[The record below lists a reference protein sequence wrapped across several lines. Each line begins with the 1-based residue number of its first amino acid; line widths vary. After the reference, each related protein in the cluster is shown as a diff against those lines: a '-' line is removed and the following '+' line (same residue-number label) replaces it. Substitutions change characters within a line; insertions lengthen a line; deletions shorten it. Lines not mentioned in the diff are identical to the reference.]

1 MRTKLLLLTYVSLR
15 ISPMC
20 QHQPDNGR
28 KAIARVL
35 LETGLDRCYAKYT
48 TLFIDLGETRSCFME
63 EIFSA
68 ALRLLCLEKN
78 SGEIALLVTEA
89 ANKLIIS
96 IFSMNSSGP
105 GP

>member
-1 MRTKLLLLTYVSLR
+1 
-15 ISPMC
+15 
-20 QHQPDNGR
+20 
-28 KAIARVL
+28 
-35 LETGLDRCYAKYT
+35 
-48 TLFIDLGETRSCFME
+48 ME

-68 ALRLLCLEKN
+68 ALRRLCLEKN